1 MSAAPLIF
9 LVAAEASADGLGARL
24 MRSLKEE
31 TRGRVRFAGIGGPAM
46 AAEGLD
52 SLVPFGE
59 LNIMGIVEI
68 VPHAARV
75 LRRVRETI
83 AAIRRMGPAAVVTID
98 APAFSF
104 RIQRKLK
111 GGPSLLVH
119 YVAPTVWAWR
129 PRRAKMIAAFLDHLL
144 CILPFELPYFEKV
157 GLPASFVGH
166 SVVEQDDV
174 TPDGDGFRR
183 RHAIGDAPLLC
194 VLPGSRKGEVRR
206 LLPVFGE
213 TVARLVAERP
223 SLRLVVPTASS
234 VVGEVREAVARWPG
248 TPILVESIEE
258 KHHAFAASTVA
269 LAASGTVNLELAV
282 AGVPFAIAYKVSGLS
297 YLVGRIM
304 VKVPSI
310 VMTNILLQR
319 KVIAEFLQDRCRPD
333 LIAAE
338 IGRLLD
344 DPIAR
349 QEQKNAGAE
358 AAVLLGRGGPPPS
371 QRAAR
376 VLLQLI
382 EHRDP
387 KKSPA
392 GVSSG
397 GADERV
403 TGS

>member
-1 MSAAPLIF
+1 MNASSTEEAPLFF

-31 TRGRVRFAGIGGPAM
+31 TGGRVRFAGIGGPAM

-68 VPHAARV
+68 VPHIARV

-83 AAIRRMGPAAVVTID
+83 AAAKAMAPAAVVTID

-104 RIQRKLK
+104 RVQGKLA

-129 PRRAKMIAAFLDHLL
+129 PKRARMIAGFLDHLL

-157 GLPASFVGH
+157 GLPATFVGH
-166 SVVEQDDV
+166 SVVEQDGIV
-174 TPDGDGFRR
+174 PDGEAFRR
-183 RHAIGDAPLLC
+183 RHGLGAEQLLC
-194 VLPGSRKGEVRR
+194 VLPGSRKGEVKR
-206 LLPVFGE
+206 LLPVFGD

-223 SLRLVVPTASS
+223 SLRIVVPTASS
-234 VVGEVREAVARWPG
+234 VTQEVRQAVAAWPG
-248 TPILVESIEE
+248 RPLLVETIEE
-258 KHHAFAASTVA
+258 KHHAFAASTAA

-282 AGVPFAIAYKVSGLS
+282 ARLPFAIAYRVSGLS
-297 YLVGRIM
+297 YLVGRMM

-310 VMTNILLQR
+310 VMTNILLKR
-319 KVIAEFLQDRCRPD
+319 NVIAEFLQDRCRPE

-344 DPIAR
+344 DPAAR
-349 QEQKNAGAE
+349 EAQKLATAE
-358 AAVLLGRGGPPPS
+358 AAILLGKGGPPPS

-376 VLLQLI
+376 VLLDLI
-382 EHRDP
+382 ARR
-387 KKSPA
+387 A
-392 GVSSG
+392 G
-397 GADERV
+397 
-403 TGS
+403 

>member
-1 MSAAPLIF
+1 MSDTPLFF

-31 TRGRVRFAGIGGPAM
+31 TGGQVRFAGIGGPAM

-68 VPHAARV
+68 VPHVARV

-83 AAIRRMGPAAVVTID
+83 AAAKAMMPDAVVTID
-98 APAFSF
+98 APAFAF
-104 RIQRKLK
+104 RVQGKLK
-111 GGPSLLVH
+111 GAGPLLVH

-166 SVVEQDDV
+166 SAVEQDGIA
-174 TPDGDGFRR
+174 PDGDGFRA
-183 RHAIGDAPLLC
+183 RHGIGDAPLLC
-194 VLPGSRKGEVRR
+194 VLPGSRLGEVGR
-206 LLPVFGE
+206 LLGVFGE
-213 TVARLVAERP
+213 TVERLVAERP
-223 SLRLVVPTASS
+223 QLRVVVPTMA
-234 VVGEVREAVARWPG
+234 AVAPAVRAAVVTWPG
-248 TPILVESIEE
+248 SPIVVESIEE

-282 AGVPFAIAYKVSGLS
+282 AGVPFAIAYRVSRLS
-297 YLVGRIM
+297 YVIGKMM

-310 VMTNILLQR
+310 VMTNILLKR
-319 KVIAEFLQDRCRPD
+319 NVIAEFLQDRCRAD

-344 DPIAR
+344 DPDAR
-349 QEQKNAGAE
+349 RAQVEATAE
-358 AAVLLGRGGPPPS
+358 AARLLGKGGPPPS
-371 QRAAR
+371 ERAAKI
-376 VLLQLI
+376 LLDLVGRRAKI
-382 EHRDP
+382 SHP
-387 KKSPA
+387 
-392 GVSSG
+392 
-397 GADERV
+397 
-403 TGS
+403 

>member
-1 MSAAPLIF
+1 MSSSSKEGTPLFF

-31 TRGRVRFAGIGGPAM
+31 TGGRVRFAGIGGPAM

-68 VPHAARV
+68 VPHITRV
-75 LRRVRETI
+75 LRRVRETT
-83 AAIRRMGPAAVVTID
+83 AAAKAMAPDAVVTID
-98 APAFSF
+98 APAFAF
-104 RIQRKLK
+104 RVQSKLK
-111 GGPSLLVH
+111 GTGPLLIH

-129 PRRAKMIAAFLDHLL
+129 PRRAKMIATFLDHLL

-166 SVVEQDDV
+166 SVVEQDDMV
-174 TPDGDGFRR
+174 PDGAGFRQ
-183 RHAIGDAPLLC
+183 RHGLGDAPLLC
-194 VLPGSRKGEVRR
+194 VLPGSRLGEVKR

-223 SLRLVVPTASS
+223 ALRVVVPTMA
-234 VVGEVREAVARWPG
+234 AVAPAVKAAVATWPG
-248 TPILVESIEE
+248 APIVLDSIEE
-258 KHHAFAASTVA
+258 KHHAFAAATAA

-282 AGVPFAIAYKVSGLS
+282 AGVPFAIAYRVSRLS
-297 YLVGRIM
+297 YVIGKMM

-310 VMTNILLQR
+310 VMTNILL
-319 KVIAEFLQDRCRPD
+319 KKNVVAEFLQDRCRAD

-344 DPIAR
+344 DPEAR
-349 QEQKNAGAE
+349 RAQVAETAE
-358 AAVLLGRGGPPPS
+358 AARLLGKGGPPPS
-371 QRAAR
+371 ERAAKI
-376 VLLQLI
+376 LLDLV
-382 EHRDP
+382 
-387 KKSPA
+387 A
-392 GVSSG
+392 G
-397 GADERV
+397 RP
-403 TGS
+403 

>member
-1 MSAAPLIF
+1 MSEAPLFF

-31 TRGRVRFAGIGGPAM
+31 TGGRVRFAGIGGPAM
-46 AAEGLD
+46 AAEGLE

-68 VPHAARV
+68 VPHIARV
-75 LRRVRETI
+75 LGRVRETI
-83 AAIRRMGPAAVVTID
+83 AAAKAVAPDAVVTID

-104 RIQRKLK
+104 RVQRKLA
-111 GGPSLLVH
+111 GGRSLLVH

-129 PRRAKMIAAFLDHLL
+129 PKRAKMIAGFLDHLL

-166 SVVEQDDV
+166 SVVEQDGV
-174 TPDGDGFRR
+174 TPDGAGFRR
-183 RHAIGDAPLLC
+183 RHGLGDAPILC

-223 SLRLVVPTASS
+223 SLRIVVPTVSS
-234 VVGEVREAVARWPG
+234 VETEVTAAVADWPG
-248 TPILVESIEE
+248 RPIVVGTIEE
-258 KHHAFAASTVA
+258 KHHAFAASTAA
-269 LAASGTVNLELAV
+269 LAASGTVNLELSV
-282 AGVPFAIAYKVSGLS
+282 AGLPFAIAYRVSRLS
-297 YLVGRIM
+297 YIIGKLM

-310 VMTNILLQR
+310 VMTNILL
-319 KVIAEFLQDRCRPD
+319 KKNVIAEFLQGRCRAD

-344 DPIAR
+344 NPEAR
-349 QEQKNAGAE
+349 RAQVEATEE
-358 AAVLLGRGGPPPS
+358 AARLLGSGGPPPS
-371 QRAAR
+371 KRAAKI
-376 VLLQLI
+376 LLDLVA
-382 EHRDP
+382 RRP
-387 KKSPA
+387 
-392 GVSSG
+392 
-397 GADERV
+397 
-403 TGS
+403 

>member
-1 MSAAPLIF
+1 MTEGPLIF

-24 MRSLKEE
+24 MRALKEE
-31 TRGRVRFAGIGGPAM
+31 TGGRVRFAGVGGPAM
-46 AAEGLD
+46 AGEGLA

-68 VPHAARV
+68 VPHVARV

-83 AAIRRMGPAAVVTID
+83 AAARSLSPAAVVTID

-104 RIQRKLK
+104 RVQRKLT

-129 PRRAKMIAAFLDHLL
+129 PGRAKMIARFLDHLL

-166 SVVEQDDV
+166 SVVEQDGV
-174 TPDGDGFRR
+174 VPDGAGFRR
-183 RHAIGDAPLLC
+183 RHRLGDAPVLC
-194 VLPGSRKGEVRR
+194 VLPGSRLGEIRR

-213 TVARLVAERP
+213 TVTRLVAERP
-223 SLRLVVPTASS
+223 SLRVVVPTVSS
-234 VVGEVREAVARWPG
+234 VAPEVKAAIASWPG
-248 TPILVESIEE
+248 APIVVETIEE

-269 LAASGTVNLELAV
+269 LAASGTVNLELSV
-282 AGVPFAIAYKVSGLS
+282 AGLPFAIAYKVSRLS
-297 YLVGRIM
+297 YLVGRLM

-310 VMTNILLQR
+310 VMTNILLNR
-319 KVIAEFLQDRCRPD
+319 NVIAEFLQGRCRAD

-344 DPIAR
+344 DPEAR
-349 QEQKNAGAE
+349 RAQAAATAE
-358 AAVLLGRGGPPPS
+358 AATQLGRGGPPPS

-376 VLLQLI
+376 ILLDLI
-382 EHRDP
+382 GRRAKMAHP
-387 KKSPA
+387 L
-392 GVSSG
+392 G
-397 GADERV
+397 ER
-403 TGS
+403 S

>member
-1 MSAAPLIF
+1 VTDGPLIF

-24 MRSLKEE
+24 MRALKKE
-31 TRGRVRFAGIGGPAM
+31 TGGRVRFAGVGGPAM
-46 AAEGLD
+46 AEEGLA

-83 AAIRRMGPAAVVTID
+83 AQIRSMAPAAVVTID

-104 RIQRKLK
+104 RVQRKLK

-129 PRRAKMIAAFLDHLL
+129 PRRAKMIARFLDHLL

-166 SVVEQDDV
+166 SVVEHDGIA
-174 TPDGDGFRR
+174 PDGAGFRR
-183 RHAIGDAPLLC
+183 RHGLGEAPLLC
-194 VLPGSRKGEVRR
+194 VLPGSRKGEVNR

-213 TVARLVAERP
+213 TVARLSAERP

-234 VVGEVREAVARWPG
+234 VATEVKAAIASWPG
-248 TPILVESIEE
+248 TPIVVETIEE
-258 KHHAFAASTVA
+258 KHHAYAASTAA

-297 YLVGRIM
+297 YAVGRLM

-310 VMTNILLQR
+310 VMTNILLKR
-319 KVIAEFLQDRCRPD
+319 NVIAEFLQDSCRPD

-344 DPIAR
+344 DPTAR
-349 QEQKNAGAE
+349 REQKKAGAE
-358 AAVLLGRGGPPPS
+358 AARLLGKGGPPPS
-371 QRAAR
+371 ERAAR
-376 VLLQLI
+376 LLLELI
-382 EHRDP
+382 DRHRQ
-387 KKSPA
+387 
-392 GVSSG
+392 G
-397 GADERV
+397 
-403 TGS
+403 

>member
-1 MSAAPLIF
+1 VSGAPLIF

-31 TRGRVRFAGIGGPAM
+31 TQGRVRFAGIGGPAM

-59 LNIMGIVEI
+59 LNIMGIIEI
-68 VPHAARV
+68 VPHVARV

-83 AAIRRMGPAAVVTID
+83 DAVRSTSPDAVVTID

-104 RIQRKLK
+104 RVQRKLK

-157 GLPASFVGH
+157 GLAASFVGH
-166 SVVEQDDV
+166 SVVEQDGIV
-174 TPDGDGFRR
+174 PDGDAFRR
-183 RHAIGDAPLLC
+183 RHGIGEAPHLC

-206 LLPVFGE
+206 LLPVFSE

-223 SLRLVVPTASS
+223 SLRIVVPTVSS
-234 VVGEVREAVARWPG
+234 VADEVREAVASWPG
-248 TPILVESIEE
+248 NPIILESIEE
-258 KHHAFAASTVA
+258 KHHAFAASTAA
-269 LAASGTVNLELAV
+269 LAASGTVNLELSV
-282 AGVPFAIAYKVSGLS
+282 AGLPFAIAYKVSGLS
-297 YLVGRIM
+297 YLVGRLM

-310 VMTNILLQR
+310 VMTNILLKR
-319 KVIAEFLQDRCRPD
+319 NVIAEFLQDRCRAE

-344 DPIAR
+344 DPRAR
-349 QEQKNAGAE
+349 REQKEAGAE
-358 AAVLLGRGGPPPS
+358 AARLLGKGGPPPS
-371 QRAAR
+371 ERAAKI
-376 VLLQLI
+376 LLDLI
-382 EHRDP
+382 GRRAKISHP
-387 KKSPA
+387 
-392 GVSSG
+392 
-397 GADERV
+397 
-403 TGS
+403 

>member
-1 MSAAPLIF
+1 MSDTPLFF

-31 TRGRVRFAGIGGPAM
+31 TGGRVRFAGIGGPAM
-46 AAEGLD
+46 AAEGLE

-68 VPHAARV
+68 VPHVARV

-83 AAIRRMGPAAVVTID
+83 AAAKAMMPDAVVTID
-98 APAFSF
+98 APAFAF
-104 RIQRKLK
+104 RVQGKLK
-111 GGPSLLVH
+111 GAGPLLVH

-166 SVVEQDDV
+166 SAVEQDGIA
-174 TPDGDGFRR
+174 PDGDGFRA
-183 RHAIGDAPLLC
+183 RHGIGDAPLLC
-194 VLPGSRKGEVRR
+194 VLPGSRLGEVGR
-206 LLPVFGE
+206 LLGVFGE
-213 TVARLVAERP
+213 TVERLVAERP
-223 SLRLVVPTASS
+223 QLRVVVPTMAA
-234 VVGEVREAVARWPG
+234 VAPAVRAAVARWPG
-248 TPILVESIEE
+248 SPIVVESIEE

-282 AGVPFAIAYKVSGLS
+282 AGVPFAIAYRVSRLS
-297 YLVGRIM
+297 YVIGKMM

-310 VMTNILLQR
+310 VMTNILLKR
-319 KVIAEFLQDRCRPD
+319 NVIAEFLQDRCRAD

-344 DPIAR
+344 DPDAR
-349 QEQKNAGAE
+349 RAQVKATAE
-358 AAVLLGRGGPPPS
+358 AARLLGKGGPPPS
-371 QRAAR
+371 ERAAKI
-376 VLLQLI
+376 LLDLVGRRAKI
-382 EHRDP
+382 SHP
-387 KKSPA
+387 
-392 GVSSG
+392 
-397 GADERV
+397 
-403 TGS
+403 

>member
-1 MSAAPLIF
+1 MSDTPLFF

-31 TRGRVRFAGIGGPAM
+31 TEGRVRFAGIGGPAM
-46 AAEGLD
+46 AAEGLE

-68 VPHAARV
+68 VPHVARV

-83 AAIRRMGPAAVVTID
+83 AAAKAMMPDAVVTID
-98 APAFSF
+98 APAFAF
-104 RIQRKLK
+104 RVQGKLK
-111 GGPSLLVH
+111 GAGPLLVH

-166 SVVEQDDV
+166 SAVEQDGIA
-174 TPDGDGFRR
+174 PDGDGFRA
-183 RHAIGDAPLLC
+183 RHGIGDAPLLC
-194 VLPGSRKGEVRR
+194 VLPGSRLGEVGR
-206 LLPVFGE
+206 LLSVFGE
-213 TVARLVAERP
+213 TVERLVAERP
-223 SLRLVVPTASS
+223 GLRVVVPTMA
-234 VVGEVREAVARWPG
+234 AVAPAVRAAVATWPG
-248 TPILVESIEE
+248 SPIVVESIEE

-282 AGVPFAIAYKVSGLS
+282 AGVPFAIAYRVSRLS
-297 YLVGRIM
+297 YVIGKMM

-310 VMTNILLQR
+310 VMTNILLKR
-319 KVIAEFLQDRCRPD
+319 NVIAEFLQDRCRAD

-344 DPIAR
+344 DPDAR
-349 QEQKNAGAE
+349 RAQVEATAE
-358 AAVLLGRGGPPPS
+358 AARLLGKGGPPPS
-371 QRAAR
+371 ERAAKI
-376 VLLQLI
+376 LLDLVGRRAKI
-382 EHRDP
+382 SHP
-387 KKSPA
+387 
-392 GVSSG
+392 
-397 GADERV
+397 
-403 TGS
+403 

>member
-1 MSAAPLIF
+1 MSDTPLFF

-31 TRGRVRFAGIGGPAM
+31 TGGRVRFAGIGGPAM

-68 VPHAARV
+68 VPHVARV

-83 AAIRRMGPAAVVTID
+83 AAAKAMMPDAVVTID
-98 APAFSF
+98 APAFAF
-104 RIQRKLK
+104 RVQGKLK
-111 GGPSLLVH
+111 GAGPLLVH

-166 SVVEQDDV
+166 SAVEQDGIA
-174 TPDGDGFRR
+174 PDGDGFRA
-183 RHAIGDAPLLC
+183 RHGIGDAPLLC
-194 VLPGSRKGEVRR
+194 VLPGSRLGEVGR
-206 LLPVFGE
+206 LLGVFGE
-213 TVARLVAERP
+213 TVERLVAERP
-223 SLRLVVPTASS
+223 QLRVVVPTMA
-234 VVGEVREAVARWPG
+234 AVAPAVRAAVATWPG
-248 TPILVESIEE
+248 SPIVVESIEE

-282 AGVPFAIAYKVSGLS
+282 AGVPFAIAYRVSRLS
-297 YLVGRIM
+297 YVIGKMM

-310 VMTNILLQR
+310 VMTNILLKR
-319 KVIAEFLQDRCRPD
+319 NVIAEFLQDRCRAD

-344 DPIAR
+344 DPDAR
-349 QEQKNAGAE
+349 RAQVEATAE
-358 AAVLLGRGGPPPS
+358 AARLLGKGGPPPS
-371 QRAAR
+371 ERAAKI
-376 VLLQLI
+376 LLDLVGKRAKI
-382 EHRDP
+382 SHP
-387 KKSPA
+387 
-392 GVSSG
+392 
-397 GADERV
+397 
-403 TGS
+403 

>member
-1 MSAAPLIF
+1 VSGAPLIF

-31 TRGRVRFAGIGGPAM
+31 TQGRVRFAGIGGPAM

-59 LNIMGIVEI
+59 LNIMGIIEI
-68 VPHAARV
+68 VPHVARV

-83 AAIRRMGPAAVVTID
+83 DAVRSTSPDAVVTID

-104 RIQRKLK
+104 RVQRKLK

-157 GLPASFVGH
+157 GLAASFVGH
-166 SVVEQDDV
+166 SVVEQDGIV
-174 TPDGDGFRR
+174 PDGDAFRR
-183 RHAIGDAPLLC
+183 RHGIGEAPLLC

-206 LLPVFGE
+206 LLPVFSE

-223 SLRLVVPTASS
+223 SLRIVVPTVSS
-234 VVGEVREAVARWPG
+234 VADEVREAVASWPG
-248 TPILVESIEE
+248 NPIILESIEE
-258 KHHAFAASTVA
+258 KHHAFAASTAA
-269 LAASGTVNLELAV
+269 LAASGTVNLELSV
-282 AGVPFAIAYKVSGLS
+282 AGLPFAIAYKVSGLS
-297 YLVGRIM
+297 YLVGRLM

-310 VMTNILLQR
+310 VMTNILLKR
-319 KVIAEFLQDRCRPD
+319 NVIAEFLQDRCRAE

-344 DPIAR
+344 DPRAR
-349 QEQKNAGAE
+349 REQKEAGAE
-358 AAVLLGRGGPPPS
+358 AARLLGKGGPPPS
-371 QRAAR
+371 ERAAKI
-376 VLLQLI
+376 LLDLI
-382 EHRDP
+382 GRRAKISHP
-387 KKSPA
+387 
-392 GVSSG
+392 
-397 GADERV
+397 
-403 TGS
+403 

>member
-1 MSAAPLIF
+1 MSEAPLFF

-31 TRGRVRFAGIGGPAM
+31 TGGRVRFAGIGGPAM
-46 AAEGLD
+46 AAEGLE

-68 VPHAARV
+68 VPHIARV
-75 LRRVRETI
+75 LGRVRETI
-83 AAIRRMGPAAVVTID
+83 AAAKAVAPDAVITID

-104 RIQRKLK
+104 RVQRKLA
-111 GGPSLLVH
+111 GGRSLLVH

-129 PRRAKMIAAFLDHLL
+129 PKRAKMIAGFLDHLL

-166 SVVEQDDV
+166 SVVEQDGV
-174 TPDGDGFRR
+174 TPDGAGFRR
-183 RHAIGDAPLLC
+183 RHGLGDAPILC

-223 SLRLVVPTASS
+223 SLRIVVPTVSS
-234 VVGEVREAVARWPG
+234 VETEVTAAVADWPG
-248 TPILVESIEE
+248 RPIVVGTIEE
-258 KHHAFAASTVA
+258 KHHAFAASTAA
-269 LAASGTVNLELAV
+269 LAASGTVNLELSV
-282 AGVPFAIAYKVSGLS
+282 AGLPFAIAYRVSRLS
-297 YLVGRIM
+297 YIIGKLM

-310 VMTNILLQR
+310 VMTNILLR
-319 KVIAEFLQDRCRPD
+319 KNVIAEFLQGRCRAD

-344 DPIAR
+344 NPEAR
-349 QEQKNAGAE
+349 RAQVEATEE
-358 AAVLLGRGGPPPS
+358 AARLLGRGGPPPS
-371 QRAAR
+371 KRAAKI
-376 VLLQLI
+376 LLDLVA
-382 EHRDP
+382 RRP
-387 KKSPA
+387 
-392 GVSSG
+392 
-397 GADERV
+397 
-403 TGS
+403 

>member
-1 MSAAPLIF
+1 MSEAPLFF

-31 TRGRVRFAGIGGPAM
+31 TGGRVRFAGIGGPAM
-46 AAEGLD
+46 AAEGLE

-68 VPHAARV
+68 VPHIARV
-75 LRRVRETI
+75 LGRVRETI
-83 AAIRRMGPAAVVTID
+83 AAAKAVAPDAVVTID

-104 RIQRKLK
+104 RVQRKLA
-111 GGPSLLVH
+111 GGRSLLVH

-129 PRRAKMIAAFLDHLL
+129 PKRAKMIAGFLDHLL

-166 SVVEQDDV
+166 SVVEQDGV
-174 TPDGDGFRR
+174 TPDGAGFRR
-183 RHAIGDAPLLC
+183 RHGLGDAPILC

-223 SLRLVVPTASS
+223 SLRIVVPTVSS
-234 VVGEVREAVARWPG
+234 VETEVTAAVADWPG
-248 TPILVESIEE
+248 RPIVVGTIEE
-258 KHHAFAASTVA
+258 KHHAFAASTAA
-269 LAASGTVNLELAV
+269 LAASGTVNLELSV
-282 AGVPFAIAYKVSGLS
+282 AGLPFAIAYRVSRLS
-297 YLVGRIM
+297 YIIGKLM

-310 VMTNILLQR
+310 VMTNILLR
-319 KVIAEFLQDRCRPD
+319 KNVIAEFLQGRCRAD

-344 DPIAR
+344 NPEAR
-349 QEQKNAGAE
+349 RAQVEATEE
-358 AAVLLGRGGPPPS
+358 AARLLGRGGPPPS
-371 QRAAR
+371 KRAAKI
-376 VLLQLI
+376 LLDLVA
-382 EHRDP
+382 RRP
-387 KKSPA
+387 
-392 GVSSG
+392 
-397 GADERV
+397 
-403 TGS
+403 

>member
-1 MSAAPLIF
+1 MSDTPLFF

-31 TRGRVRFAGIGGPAM
+31 TGGRVRFAGIGGPAM

-68 VPHAARV
+68 VPHVARV

-83 AAIRRMGPAAVVTID
+83 AAAKAMMPDAVVTID
-98 APAFSF
+98 APAFAF
-104 RIQRKLK
+104 RVQGKLK
-111 GGPSLLVH
+111 GAGPLLVH

-166 SVVEQDDV
+166 SAVEQDGIA
-174 TPDGDGFRR
+174 PDGDGFRA
-183 RHAIGDAPLLC
+183 RHGIGDAPLLC
-194 VLPGSRKGEVRR
+194 VLPGSRLGEVGR
-206 LLPVFGE
+206 LLGVFGE
-213 TVARLVAERP
+213 TVERLVAERP
-223 SLRLVVPTASS
+223 QLRVVVPTMA
-234 VVGEVREAVARWPG
+234 AVAPAVRAAVATWPG
-248 TPILVESIEE
+248 SPIVVESIEE

-282 AGVPFAIAYKVSGLS
+282 AGVPFAIAYRVSRLS
-297 YLVGRIM
+297 YLIGKMM

-310 VMTNILLQR
+310 VMTNILLKR
-319 KVIAEFLQDRCRPD
+319 NVIAEFLQDRCRAD

-344 DPIAR
+344 DPDAR
-349 QEQKNAGAE
+349 RAQVEATAE
-358 AAVLLGRGGPPPS
+358 AARLLGKGGPPPS
-371 QRAAR
+371 ERAAKI
-376 VLLQLI
+376 LLDLVGRRAKI
-382 EHRDP
+382 SHP
-387 KKSPA
+387 
-392 GVSSG
+392 
-397 GADERV
+397 
-403 TGS
+403 

>member
-1 MSAAPLIF
+1 MPANKDGPLIF

-31 TRGRVRFAGIGGPAM
+31 AQGRVRFAGIGGPAM

-83 AAIRRMGPAAVVTID
+83 ANIRQMAPDAVVTID

-104 RIQRKLK
+104 RVQKKLK

-129 PRRAKMIAAFLDHLL
+129 PRRAAMIAKFLDHLL

-157 GLPASFVGH
+157 GLPATFVGH
-166 SVVEQDDV
+166 SVVEQDGIVPNGAD
-174 TPDGDGFRR
+174 FRR
-183 RHAIGDAPLLC
+183 RHGLGDDTPLLC
-194 VLPGSRKGEVRR
+194 VLPGSRKDEVKR
-206 LLPVFGE
+206 LLPVFSE
-213 TVARLVAERP
+213 AVARLVAERP
-223 SLRLVVPTASS
+223 SLRIAVPTVAY
-234 VVGEVREAVARWPG
+234 VVGEVRKAVASWPG
-248 TPILVESIEE
+248 NPIVFDSIEE
-258 KHHAFAASTVA
+258 KHHAFAASTAA
-269 LAASGTVNLELAV
+269 LAASGTVNLELSV
-282 AGVPFAIAYKVSGLS
+282 AGLPFAIAYKVSGLS
-297 YLVGRIM
+297 YLIGRLM

-310 VMTNILLQR
+310 VMTNILLKR
-319 KVIAEFLQDRCRPD
+319 NVIAEFLQDRCRPD

-344 DPIAR
+344 DPKAR
-349 QEQKNAGAE
+349 QEQKDAGAE
-358 AAVLLGRGGPPPS
+358 AARLLGKGGPPPS
-371 QRAAR
+371 ERAAKILLDLMEQRAK
-376 VLLQLI
+376 I
-382 EHRDP
+382 SHP
-387 KKSPA
+387 
-392 GVSSG
+392 
-397 GADERV
+397 
-403 TGS
+403 

>member
-1 MSAAPLIF
+1 MSASSTEGAPLFF

-31 TRGRVRFAGIGGPAM
+31 TGGRVRFAGIGGPAM

-68 VPHAARV
+68 VPHIARV

-83 AAIRRMGPAAVVTID
+83 AAAKAMAPAAVVTID

-104 RIQRKLK
+104 RVQEKLA

-129 PRRAKMIAAFLDHLL
+129 PRRAKMIAGFLDHLL

-157 GLPASFVGH
+157 GLPATFVGH
-166 SVVEQDDV
+166 SVVEQDGIV
-174 TPDGDGFRR
+174 PDGEEFRR
-183 RHAIGDAPLLC
+183 RHGLGAEPLLC
-194 VLPGSRKGEVRR
+194 VLPGSRKGEVKR

-223 SLRLVVPTASS
+223 SLRIVVPTASS
-234 VVGEVREAVARWPG
+234 VTQEVKLAAAAWPG
-248 TPILVESIEE
+248 RPIIVETIEE
-258 KHHAFAASTVA
+258 KHHAFAASTAA

-282 AGVPFAIAYKVSGLS
+282 AGLPFAIAYRVSGLS
-297 YLVGRIM
+297 YLVGRMM

-310 VMTNILLQR
+310 VMTNILLKR
-319 KVIAEFLQDRCRPD
+319 NVIAEFLQDRCRPE
-333 LIAAE
+333 LIAPE

-344 DPIAR
+344 DPKAR
-349 QEQKNAGAE
+349 EEQRRATAE
-358 AAVLLGRGGPPPS
+358 AAKQLGFGGPPPS

-376 VLLQLI
+376 VLLDLI
-382 EHRDP
+382 AR
-387 KKSPA
+387 
-392 GVSSG
+392 
-397 GADERV
+397 R
-403 TGS
+403 